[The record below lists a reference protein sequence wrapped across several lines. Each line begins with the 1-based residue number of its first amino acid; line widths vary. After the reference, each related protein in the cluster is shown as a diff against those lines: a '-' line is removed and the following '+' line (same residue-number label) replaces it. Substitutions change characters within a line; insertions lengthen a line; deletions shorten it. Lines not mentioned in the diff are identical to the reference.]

1 MNKGH
6 MAGGNF
12 SDLKKGK
19 EKSGGKTGIYIM
31 QSTIFFG
38 EGGRKWPL
46 GKKLKIVSYG
56 KKMK

>member
-1 MNKGH
+1 MDKGQ

-31 QSTIFFG
+31 QSIIFL
-38 EGGRKWPL
+38 GGGGGGNGPWE
-46 GKKLKIVSYG
+46 KKIKIVSYG
-56 KKMK
+56 KK